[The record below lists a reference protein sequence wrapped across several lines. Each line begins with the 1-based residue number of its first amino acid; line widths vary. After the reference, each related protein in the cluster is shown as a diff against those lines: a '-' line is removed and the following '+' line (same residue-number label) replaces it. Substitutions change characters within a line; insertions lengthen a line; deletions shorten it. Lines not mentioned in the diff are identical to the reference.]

1 MGSVLS
7 YGEATKPPTPSKV
20 SFVGQ
25 YHINALAVADD
36 WLNQNET
43 EDAAHKTKAWL
54 TEEPTEK
61 QISILENHLKLD
73 FNLTR
78 YEASAHI
85 TFKLNKQKIIDIV
98 ARHGTV

>member
-1 MGSVLS
+1 
-7 YGEATKPPTPSKV
+7 
-20 SFVGQ
+20 
-25 YHINALAVADD
+25 LAVADD

-54 TEEPTEK
+54 NEAPTEK
-61 QISILENHLKLD
+61 QISVLENNLKLD

-85 TFKLNKQKIIDIV
+85 TLKLNKQKIINIIAEHRAV
-98 ARHGTV
+98 